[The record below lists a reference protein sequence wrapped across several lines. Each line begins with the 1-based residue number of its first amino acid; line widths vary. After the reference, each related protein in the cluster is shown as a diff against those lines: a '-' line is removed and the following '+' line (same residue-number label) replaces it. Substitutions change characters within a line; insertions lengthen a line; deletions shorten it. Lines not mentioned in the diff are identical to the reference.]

1 MDQRKA
7 LLHSCIIE
15 VRRNGVQASAELVPE
30 SVAIE
35 LSAHMAEIDPQGDIQ
50 LSLVCPKCDRRWDA
64 VLDIASY
71 LWSEINAW
79 ALRTLREIDVLATA
93 YGWTETEI
101 LRLSP
106 WRRQAYLEIIQS

>member
-1 MDQRKA
+1 MSDFKVDKSSLTPLHDQVA
-7 LLHSCIIE
+7 GAI
-15 VRRNGVQASAELVPE
+15 RRAIADGEARPGERLPPAKDLAAVMGVNTNT
-30 SVAIE
+30 
-35 LSAHMAEIDPQGDIQ
+35 
-50 LSLVCPKCDRRWDA
+50 
-64 VLDIASY
+64 VLR
-71 LWSEINAW
+71 